1 MKERYEEL
9 KSCMESPRKDTFTPE
24 GQSKSMELSEGERFE
39 IEYNCRK
46 KIEEVAKQWKDKL
59 IEIVNNYENEGDKNT
74 KQM

>member
-1 MKERYEEL
+1 
-9 KSCMESPRKDTFTPE
+9 
-24 GQSKSMELSEGERFE
+24 MELSEGERFE

-74 KQM
+74 K